1 MKKKIVLDGLKSLSI
16 FGGIFLLFYLGL
28 NLLSEEK
35 KTKWFYSDKKT
46 SLISF
51 EQEIALGELVAAHI
65 ISAQYKE
72 PLTSKTI
79 DSMMWAVSKRLQ
91 QQIPATAYDYTIV
104 VLDDPQVN
112 AFTIPG
118 GNIYVFK
125 GLISFCESPEQLA
138 AVLAHEM
145 GHVEKRHTVDRLV
158 REFGLSILFSVMTG
172 GDSVL
177 LYDLYQTLISTG
189 FSRSQEKEADQ
200 FALELLEDANI
211 SPKSIASFFRKL
223 NRENLAY
230 NEKIELI
237 MTHPHNNARIKASLA
252 YEVDVDFKEIPLD
265 LNWEKIKRAL

>member
-1 MKKKIVLDGLKSLSI
+1 MKKKIVLDGLKSLGI

-46 SLISF
+46 SLMSF

-125 GLISFCESPEQLA
+125 GLISFCDSPEQLA

-158 REFGLSILFSVMTG
+158 REFGLSLLFSIMTG

-177 LYDLYQTLISTG
+177 LSDVYQTLISTG

>member
-1 MKKKIVLDGLKSLSI
+1 MKKKIVLDGLKSLGI

-35 KTKWFYSDKKT
+35 KTRWFYSDKKT

-125 GLISFCESPEQLA
+125 GLISFCDSPEELA

-158 REFGLSILFSVMTG
+158 REFGLSILFSIMTG

-177 LYDLYQTLISTG
+177 LSDVYQTLISTG

>member
-1 MKKKIVLDGLKSLSI
+1 MKKKIVLDGLKSLGI

-125 GLISFCESPEQLA
+125 GLISFCDSPEQLA

-158 REFGLSILFSVMTG
+158 REFGLSILFSIMTG

-177 LYDLYQTLISTG
+177 LSDVYQTLISTG

-237 MTHPHNNARIKASLA
+237 MTHPHNKARIKASLA

>member
-1 MKKKIVLDGLKSLSI
+1 MKKKIVLDGLKSLGI
-16 FGGIFLLFYLGL
+16 FGGVFLLFYLGL

-125 GLISFCESPEQLA
+125 GLISFCDSPEQLA

-158 REFGLSILFSVMTG
+158 REFGLSILFSIMTG

-177 LYDLYQTLISTG
+177 LSDVYQTLISTG

>member
-1 MKKKIVLDGLKSLSI
+1 MKKKIVLDGLKSLGI
-16 FGGIFLLFYLGL
+16 FGGVFLLFYLGL

-91 QQIPATAYDYTIV
+91 QQIPDTAYDYTIV

-125 GLISFCESPEQLA
+125 GLISFCDSPEQLA

-158 REFGLSILFSVMTG
+158 REFGLSILFSIMTG

-177 LYDLYQTLISTG
+177 LSDVYQTLISTG

>member
-1 MKKKIVLDGLKSLSI
+1 MKKKIVLDGLKSLGI

-104 VLDDPQVN
+104 VLDDQQVN

-125 GLISFCESPEQLA
+125 GLISFCDSP
-138 AVLAHEM
+138 
-145 GHVEKRHTVDRLV
+145 
-158 REFGLSILFSVMTG
+158 
-172 GDSVL
+172 
-177 LYDLYQTLISTG
+177 
-189 FSRSQEKEADQ
+189 
-200 FALELLEDANI
+200 
-211 SPKSIASFFRKL
+211 
-223 NRENLAY
+223 
-230 NEKIELI
+230 
-237 MTHPHNNARIKASLA
+237 
-252 YEVDVDFKEIPLD
+252 
-265 LNWEKIKRAL
+265 

>member
-1 MKKKIVLDGLKSLSI
+1 MKKKIVLDGLKSLGI

-35 KTKWFYSDKKT
+35 KTKWFYSDKKI

-125 GLISFCESPEQLA
+125 GLISFCDSPEQLA

-158 REFGLSILFSVMTG
+158 REFGLSILFSIMTG

-177 LYDLYQTLISTG
+177 LSDVYQTLISTG

>member
-1 MKKKIVLDGLKSLSI
+1 MKKKIVLDGLKSLGI

-125 GLISFCESPEQLA
+125 GLISFCDSPEQLA

-158 REFGLSILFSVMTG
+158 REFGLSILFSIMTG

-177 LYDLYQTLISTG
+177 LSDVYQTLISTG
-189 FSRSQEKEADQ
+189 FSRLQEKEADQ

>member
-1 MKKKIVLDGLKSLSI
+1 MKKKIVLDGLKSLGI

-79 DSMMWAVSKRLQ
+79 DSMMWAVSKRLK
-91 QQIPATAYDYTIV
+91 QQIPASAYDYNIV

-118 GNIYVFK
+118 GNVDVFK
-125 GLISFCESPEQLA
+125 GLISFCDSPEQLA

-158 REFGLSILFSVMTG
+158 REFGLSILFSIMTG

-177 LYDLYQTLISTG
+177 LSDVYQTLISTG

>member
-1 MKKKIVLDGLKSLSI
+1 MKKKIVLDGLKSLGI

-35 KTKWFYSDKKT
+35 KTKWFYSDKKI

-51 EQEIALGELVAAHI
+51 EQEIALGEVVAAHI

-125 GLISFCESPEQLA
+125 GLISFCDSPEQLT

-158 REFGLSILFSVMTG
+158 REFGLSLLFSIMTG

-177 LYDLYQTLISTG
+177 LSDVYQTLISTG

>member
-1 MKKKIVLDGLKSLSI
+1 MKKKIFLDGLKSLGI

-35 KTKWFYSDKKT
+35 KTKWFYSNEKT

-51 EQEIALGELVAAHI
+51 EQEIALGELVAEYI
-65 ISAQYKE
+65 ISTQYKE
-72 PLTSKTI
+72 SLRNKTI

-91 QQIPATAYDYTIV
+91 QQIPASAYDYNII

-125 GLISFCESPEQLA
+125 GLISFCDSPEQLA

-145 GHVEKRHTVDRLV
+145 GHVEKRHTVSRLV
-158 REFGLSILFSVMTG
+158 REFGLSILFSIMTG
-172 GDSVL
+172 GDGVL
-177 LYDLYQTLISTG
+177 LSDLYQTLISTG

-223 NRENLAY
+223 NRENMAY
-230 NEKIELI
+230 DEKIELI
-237 MTHPHNNARIKASLA
+237 MTHPHNNARIKASLT
-252 YEVDVDFKEIPLD
+252 YEVDAGFEEIPFK
-265 LNWEKIKRAL
+265 LNWEKIVESL

>member
-1 MKKKIVLDGLKSLSI
+1 MKKKIFLDGLKSLGI
-16 FGGIFLLFYLGL
+16 FGGVFMLFYIGL
-28 NLLSEEK
+28 NVLSEEK
-35 KTKWFYSDKKT
+35 KIKWFYPNEKT

-51 EQEIALGELVAAHI
+51 EQEITLGELVAEHI

-79 DSMMWAVSKRLQ
+79 DSMMWAVSKRLK
-91 QQIPATAYDYTIV
+91 QQIPASAYDYNIV

-118 GNIYVFK
+118 GSIYVFK
-125 GLISFCESPEQLA
+125 GLISFCDSPEQLA
-138 AVLAHEM
+138 AVLAHEI

-158 REFGLSILFSVMTG
+158 REFGLSILFSIMTG

-177 LYDLYQTLISTG
+177 LSDVYQTLISTG

-237 MTHPHNNARIKASLA
+237 MTHPNNNARIKASLA